1 MKAVVFDMDG
11 VLFDTEKLCMDS
23 WCQVAESQGIPDMET
38 VFPLC
43 IGTNAV
49 DTYRIIKE
57 HYGEDFD
64 YEGFRKQA
72 SGEFWRYIGENGLP
86 VKPGVRELLTYVRDA
101 GMRIGLASS
110 TARNSVEDHLER
122 AGIRE
127 YFQVLVTGDMIVHS
141 KPAPEI
147 YLLACEKL
155 GVKPQEAYAI
165 EDSYN
170 GIRSAFEAG
179 MKPLMVPDLIPP
191 DREMEQLSSGIFRDL
206 YEVEEFFRKAFKQA
220 AVGAAE

>member
-11 VLFDTEKLCMDS
+11 ILFDTEKLCMDS
-23 WCQVAESQGIPDMET
+23 WCRVAEACGVPDMEE

-43 IGTNAV
+43 IGMNAV
-49 DTYRIIKE
+49 GTRRIIKE

-72 SGEFWRYIGENGLP
+72 SRVFWGYIEKNGLP

-101 GMRIGLASS
+101 GMYIGLASS
-110 TARNSVEDHLER
+110 TVRTSVEDHLER

-127 YFQVLVTGDMIVHS
+127 YFQVLITGDMIVHS

-155 GVKPQEAYAI
+155 GVEPEQAYAI

-170 GIRSAFEAG
+170 GIRSASAAG

-191 DREMEQLSSGIFRDL
+191 DQEMERLSCGIFRDL
-206 YEVEEFFRKAFKQA
+206 YEVEKYLRDA
-220 AVGAAE
+220 AVGTAE